1 MTEPKEFGYHNR
13 VLRVNLT
20 TGDLREEHPGEAFYR
35 TYLGGRNLIA
45 HTLLREVPADA
56 DPLGPE
62 NRLIFAA
69 GVVTGAPIAGAGRN
83 SAGARSPLTGGYGD
97 AEAGGFW
104 GAELKRAGF
113 DAVIVEG
120 AAEKPVYVYIRDGQA
135 QIRPA
140 EHLWGLPTAEVQDA
154 IRRELGDHGV
164 RVAQIGPAGERR
176 VRLANIANDLTH
188 FYGRTGLGAVM
199 GAKRLRAIAVRGT
212 NPVPLA
218 HPDGVRTLARWLA
231 ANDEKLNAGFRD
243 TGTAGGVQYL
253 NASGG
258 LPTRNF
264 RQGHFEHAIRIA
276 GETMRDEILVGR
288 GSCWACIV
296 RCKRIVGGVH
306 GSRVLHPIYGGPEYE
321 SVAALG
327 SCCGVSDLAAVALAN
342 ERCAALGLDTIGTGI
357 AIAFAMECYE
367 NGILTRADTDG
378 LDLRFGNAEA
388 MLAMVEAIGARR
400 GLGAVLAEG
409 AERAARIIGRGAE
422 QFVMTVK
429 GQEIP
434 MHEPRFKHA
443 LGIGYAVSPTGADHM
458 HNVHDD
464 GLAKMGRSFREDYW
478 PLGILSPM
486 PVNDLSEN
494 KVRAFYYVSTW
505 NHLYNS
511 LGLCQF
517 MPYSPNQ
524 VVDLVRAITG
534 WNVSLWELMKAS
546 ERGQQMARLFNLR
559 CGFAADDDRLP
570 RRFYEPF
577 ADGPLAGVALNPD
590 AFNRALALYYG
601 MMGWDSEG
609 RPTAARLAELGL
621 EWARGGGADA

>member
-1 MTEPKEFGYHNR
+1 MGDAERFGYHDR
-13 VLRVNLT
+13 ILRVNLT
-20 TGDLREEHPGEAFYR
+20 TGEIGEEHPGEEFYR
-35 TYLGGRNLIA
+35 MYLGGRNLIA

-69 GVVTGAPIAGAGRN
+69 GVVTGAPVAGAGRN
-83 SAGARSPLTGGYGD
+83 SVGARSPLTGGYGD
-97 AEAGGFW
+97 SEAGGFW

-120 AAEKPVYVYIRDGQA
+120 ASERPVYLHIRDGQA
-135 QIRPA
+135 EIRSA
-140 EHLWGLPTAEVQDA
+140 EHLWGLPTAEAQDA

-164 RVAQIGPAGERR
+164 RVAQIGPAGEKQ
-176 VRLANIANDLTH
+176 VRLACIVNDLTH
-188 FYGRTGLGAVM
+188 FYGRAGLGAVM

-212 NPVPLA
+212 RPVPLA
-218 HPDGVRTLARWLA
+218 NPDGVRALARWLA

-264 RQGHFEHAIRIA
+264 RQGHFDQAVRIA

-296 RCKRIVGGVH
+296 RCKRMVGGVY
-306 GSRVLHPIYGGPEYE
+306 GPRVLHPRYGGPEYE

-327 SCCGVSDLAAVALAN
+327 SCCGVGDLVAVALAN
-342 ERCAALGLDTIGTGI
+342 ERCAALGLDTIGTGM

-367 NGILTRADTDG
+367 NGVLTQADTDG
-378 LDLRFGNAEA
+378 LELRFGNAEA

-400 GLGAVLAEG
+400 GLGNILAEG
-409 AERAARIIGRGAE
+409 TERAAKRIGRGAE
-422 QFVMTVK
+422 RFVMTVK

-434 MHEPRFKHA
+434 MHEPRFKHG

-458 HNVHDD
+458 HNMHDD
-464 GLAKMGRSFREDYW
+464 GLTRMGRSFRERFG

-486 PVNDLSEN
+486 PVNDLSER

-524 VVDLVRAITG
+524 VVDLVRDITG
-534 WNVSLWELMKAS
+534 WNASLWELMKAS
-546 ERGQQMARLFNLR
+546 ERGQQMMRLFNLR
-559 CGFAADDDRLP
+559 CGFGADDDRLP
-570 RRFYEPF
+570 RRFYEAF
-577 ADGPLAGVALNPD
+577 ADGPLAGVALKAD
-590 AFNRALALYYG
+590 EFTRALALYYG

-621 EWARGGGADA
+621 DWAQGGADA

>member
-1 MTEPKEFGYHNR
+1 MGDTERFGYHNR
-13 VLRVNLT
+13 ILRVNLT
-20 TGDLREEHPGEAFYR
+20 TGDIREEAPGEEFYR
-35 TYLGGRNLIA
+35 AHLGGRNLIA

-62 NRLIFAA
+62 NRLVFAA

-113 DAVIVEG
+113 DAVVIEG
-120 AAEKPVYVYIRDGQA
+120 QADTPVYLHIRDGQA
-135 QIRPA
+135 EIRSA
-140 EHLWGLPTAEVQDA
+140 AHLWGLSTAEAQDA

-164 RVAQIGPAGERR
+164 RVAQIGPAGERQS
-176 VRLANIANDLTH
+176 RLACIANDLTH

-212 NPVPLA
+212 KPVPLA
-218 HPDGVRTLARWLA
+218 NPDGVRALARWLA

-253 NASGG
+253 NSCGG

-264 RQGHFEHAIRIA
+264 QAGHFDQAVRIA
-276 GETMRDEILVGR
+276 GETMRDEILVNR

-306 GSRVLHPIYGGPEYE
+306 GRHVLHPVYGGPEYE

-327 SCCGVSDLAAVALAN
+327 SCCGVGDLAAVALAN
-342 ERCAALGLDTIGTGI
+342 ERCAALGLDTIGTGM

-367 NGILTRADTDG
+367 NGVLTRADTDG
-378 LDLRFGNAEA
+378 LELRFGNADA
-388 MLAMVEAIGARR
+388 LLAMVEAIGARR
-400 GLGAVLAEG
+400 GLGDILAEG
-409 AERAARIIGRGAE
+409 TQRAAKAIGRGAE
-422 QFVMTVK
+422 RFLMTVK

-434 MHEPRFKHA
+434 MHEPRFKHG

-458 HNVHDD
+458 HNMHDD
-464 GLAKMGRSFREDYW
+464 GLAKAGRSFRERFG

-486 PVNDLSEN
+486 PVDDLSER

-524 VVDLVRAITG
+524 VADLVRDITG

-559 CGFAADDDRLP
+559 CGFGEADDRLP
-570 RRFYEPF
+570 HRFHEPF
-577 ADGPLAGVALNPD
+577 ADGPLAGVAVNPD
-590 AFNRALALYYG
+590 EFSRALALYYG
-601 MMGWDSEG
+601 MMGWDDEG
-609 RPTAARLAELGL
+609 QPTPARLAELGL
-621 EWARGGGADA
+621 EWAGDGGAGV